1 MYRLHILIRLNRSLY
16 TPFHIIYFLRLSSSN
31 DLNIFLSS
39 ESAIMEIQL
48 DLVFR
53 KFSFRYV
60 VSSSCKIIFSFIA
73 MDEKKYSFKYLIR
86 SVRKIRAK
94 TLIIC
99 IDYSPRVELFI
110 GRVAIFARLEIFIPL
125 ITGQKRGS
133 FKRMARQIQIEFYAI
148 RD

>member
-1 MYRLHILIRLNRSLY
+1 
-16 TPFHIIYFLRLSSSN
+16 
-31 DLNIFLSS
+31 
-39 ESAIMEIQL
+39 
-48 DLVFR
+48 
-53 KFSFRYV
+53 
-60 VSSSCKIIFSFIA
+60 

-99 IDYSPRVELFI
+99 IDYNPRVELFI
-110 GRVAIFARLEIFIPL
+110 GRVAIFTRLEIFIPL

>member
-1 MYRLHILIRLNRSLY
+1 
-16 TPFHIIYFLRLSSSN
+16 
-31 DLNIFLSS
+31 
-39 ESAIMEIQL
+39 MEIQL

-99 IDYSPRVELFI
+99 IDYSPRVELLI
-110 GRVAIFARLEIFIPL
+110 GRGRVAIFARLEIFIPL